1 VEELLCNVEE
11 VAACYAEA
19 GGAEVGKHIQAT
31 KGRPD
36 SSQEPKFFFRKP
48 DDYRTLYS
56 HGVGGGMKAENMLRT
71 GQTGRDRF
79 MMPIVIVTI
88 AVKLWASSYR
98 LAQQQRKKELIQHQR
113 FKSRFAW
120 DDTTRNVGYF

>member
-1 VEELLCNVEE
+1 MLSNVEE

-31 KGRPD
+31 MGRPD

-48 DDYRTLYS
+48 NNCRLFNLWTM
-56 HGVGGGMKAENMLRT
+56 GGIKAESMHRT
-71 GQTGRDRF
+71 GF
-79 MMPIVIVTI
+79 VIPAVIMTI

-98 LAQQQRKKELIQHQR
+98 
-113 FKSRFAW
+113 
-120 DDTTRNVGYF
+120 

>member
-1 VEELLCNVEE
+1 
-11 VAACYAEA
+11 
-19 GGAEVGKHIQAT
+19 
-31 KGRPD
+31 
-36 SSQEPKFFFRKP
+36 
-48 DDYRTLYS
+48 
-56 HGVGGGMKAENMLRT
+56 MKAENMLRT

-98 LAQQQRKKELIQHQR
+98 LAQQQRKKELIQYQR